1 MPQKYTFKIV
11 EVIKFMLNY
20 YFLKSSHV
28 KVLRRV
34 GGTDKRT
41 S

>member
-1 MPQKYTFKIV
+1 
-11 EVIKFMLNY
+11 MLNY

-41 S
+41 SWLVDIEEYA